1 MKCFS
6 IVIILMSFN
15 ITSAYSQNFYK
26 DLVIPKNGV
35 QVSGGPAFI
44 YANNSGGLRTLG
56 FKLLPSVSIAYTHQI
71 NPYLS
76 MRATTGV
83 QWLQSNVQLKDEAKE
98 RWGQQDKAFGFRGQ
112 AFYADLMPMLQLFPA
127 RHQGSTIN
135 FYAGAGI
142 GMLYV
147 NSTQFRMVN
156 LQTVEK
162 KENIFT
168 GYIPIRGAIGK
179 KLNETVELLLEGTFM
194 ATFSDQLDGNV
205 GKKYIQNDHLLQG
218 NLGVKKFF

>member
-1 MKCFS
+1 MKFYL
-6 IVIILMSFN
+6 ITVLLISF
-15 ITSAYSQNFYK
+15 TLSSAYSQNFYK

-35 QVSGGPAFI
+35 QVSGGPSFI
-44 YANNSGGLRTLG
+44 YANNSGGIRTLG
-56 FKLLPSVSIAYTHQI
+56 FKLLPSVSIAYAHQI

-83 QWLQSNVQLKDEAKE
+83 QWLQSNIRLKDEAKE
-98 RWGQQDKAFGFRGQ
+98 KWGQQDRAYAFRGQ
-112 AFYADLMPMLQLFPA
+112 AVYVDFMPMLQLFPA

-156 LQTVEK
+156 QQTVEK
-162 KENIFT
+162 EANIFT

-194 ATFSDQLDGNV
+194 ATFSDRLDGNV

-218 NLGVKKFF
+218 HLGVKKFF